1 MKKGYKVMT
10 TAALAGMIL
19 GGAGWAT
26 VSTDAQAAAGKA
38 SAAYSAAAQKAEK
51 TPEITQNGITL
62 GVSEALYDGNYLKIS
77 LKRSGQGLIG
87 GITDSKFDEKTQDL
101 IREKGAIKNI
111 QIFIDG
117 KDIYTIGGGSL
128 GKRPSLGWR
137 PGPTP
142 DAAIVELSDP
152 SWLGGQQYVFP
163 DKFKLTAKITLEG
176 VEKPYTFEMAMQKST
191 GTPTVL
197 KPNLTK
203 KSGKLTFNLS
213 KLNLTSTS
221 TRVQLIQKGYEK
233 GKPSDIM
240 FEFVDDQ
247 GRKLE
252 TLSGMGTDENN
263 KDGDMYHDFVLSA
276 LEKNAKSITIKAFKP
291 EYAEPGATSGLFKL
305 DEKGEIVKQYV
316 NELEMT
322 VNVK

>member
-19 GGAGWAT
+19 GGAGWVTAA
-26 VSTDAQAAAGKA
+26 TDAQAAAGKA
-38 SAAYSAAAQKAEK
+38 SVAYSAAEQKAGK
-51 TPEITQNGITL
+51 TAEVTQNGITL

-77 LKRSGQGLIG
+77 VKRSGQGLIG
-87 GITDSKFDEKTQDL
+87 GITDSKFDEKSQEY
-101 IREKGAIKNI
+101 IREKGAIKAI

-117 KDIYTIGGGSL
+117 KDIYTIGGESL

-152 SWLGGQQYVFP
+152 SWLGGQQYAFP

-176 VEKPYTFEMAMQKST
+176 VEKPYTFELAMQKST
-191 GTPTVL
+191 GSPIVL

-203 KSGKLTFNLS
+203 TSGKLTYNLS

-221 TRVQLIQKGYEK
+221 TRVLLIQKGYEK

-263 KDGDMYHDFVLSA
+263 KDGDMYEDYVLSA
-276 LEKNAKSITIKAFKP
+276 LEKDAKSITIKAYKP
-291 EYAEPGATSGLFKL
+291 EFMEPGATSGLFKL
-305 DEKGEIVKQYV
+305 DENGEIVKQEV
-316 NELEMT
+316 KELEMT
-322 VNVK
+322 VKVK